1 MKRFNGIFYFLF
13 IVVFFSLF
21 NNLNAEK
28 KLRTKKYS
36 TRSPKEAL
44 TWQKELR
51 QELFQILKLDDL
63 ASDHAQI
70 PFFPKVLSSEKTEHY
85 LLQEIEIN
93 TTRGRRI
100 KILLTLPNREKEL
113 FPAVVCIHGHG
124 GDRFSVYDKKSIYKG
139 FAAVLAERNYV
150 TISTDVGQHEVYEK
164 NRILMG
170 ERLLDLMRC
179 VDYVESLPQV
189 DKAKIGCAGLSL
201 GGEMAMWLGAMDKRI
216 AATVSSGFLT
226 VMDQMEQNH
235 CLCWKFDGLRELVD
249 YPDIYSMIAP
259 RPLMCQNGLQEP
271 ETQFYVPLA
280 KKAMMEIKTIYND
293 FGNGENVVLQIHDG
307 GHEIDLPN
315 LLEFFEKHLH

>member
-1 MKRFNGIFYFLF
+1 MKRIDRIFYFLF
-13 IVVFFSLF
+13 IVVFFSVF
-21 NNLNAEK
+21 NNLNGEK

-36 TRSPKEAL
+36 TRSKKEAIV
-44 TWQKELR
+44 WQKELR
-51 QELFQILKLDDL
+51 QKLFQILKLDDL
-63 ASDHAQI
+63 ASNHFQL
-70 PFFPKVLSSEKTEHY
+70 PFFSKVLSSEEQKNY
-85 LLQEIEIN
+85 LRQEIEIN

-100 KILLTLPNREKEL
+100 KILLTLPNSKNTP
-113 FPAVVCIHGHG
+113 FPAAVCIHGHG

-179 VDYVESLPQV
+179 VDCVESLPQV
-189 DKAKIGCAGLSL
+189 DKSRIGCAGLSL

-235 CLCWKFDGLRELVD
+235 CLCWKFDGLRELID

-293 FGNGENVVLQIHDG
+293 FGNGENAVLQIHDG
-307 GHEIDLPN
+307 GHEIDLPS